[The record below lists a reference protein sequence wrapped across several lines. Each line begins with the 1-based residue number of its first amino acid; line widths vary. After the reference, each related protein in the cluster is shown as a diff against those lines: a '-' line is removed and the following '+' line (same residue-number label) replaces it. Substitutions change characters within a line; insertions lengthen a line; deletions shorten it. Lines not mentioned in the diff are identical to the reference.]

1 MKRRYSERGSQL
13 VELAIVTPLLMLVFA
28 GIAESG
34 MFFRSVEIAQNAAR
48 EGARIAV
55 LPGGEANNYAM
66 VQTRV
71 SDYIAQSG
79 LTGTVTVTA
88 TPTTI
93 PITAGLNA
101 AGVQVT
107 VTYTYD
113 CQFLGPVIGLMNGIF
128 NPTWTYQTGAL
139 MRTQIAAVAP

>member
-1 MKRRYSERGSQL
+1 MKRRHSEKGSQL

-55 LPGGEANNYAM
+55 LPGGDVNNYAM
-66 VQTRV
+66 VQARV
-71 SDYIAQSG
+71 ASYIAQSG
-79 LTGTVTVTA
+79 LTGNVVVSASPTM
-88 TPTTI
+88 TPI
-93 PITAGLNA
+93 AAGLNA
-101 AGVQVT
+101 TGVQVT
-107 VTYTYD
+107 VTYTYN
-113 CQFLGPVIGLMNGIF
+113 CQFLGPVIGLMNGAF

-139 MRTQIAAVAP
+139 MRTQVAPVAP